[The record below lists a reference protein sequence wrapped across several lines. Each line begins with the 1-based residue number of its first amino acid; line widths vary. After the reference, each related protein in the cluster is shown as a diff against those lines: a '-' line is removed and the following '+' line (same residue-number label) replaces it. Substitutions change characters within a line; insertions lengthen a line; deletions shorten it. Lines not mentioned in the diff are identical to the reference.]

1 MSEIGQTLVRELGAD
16 RVAEDAATLA
26 AHRTDYWILAHLRAR
41 QGRLAGG
48 PACVVRPRSTAEVA
62 AAVRAAQRLGVA
74 IVPYGAGSGVV
85 GGATPPDRSL
95 VIDLSAMNALLEVH
109 DTALYARAQGGM
121 LGGAYEAAVRA
132 RGYTGGHYP
141 QSIDRST
148 VGGWVATRAA
158 GQFSTRYGNIE
169 DLCLGLEAVL
179 PSGEV
184 VRTAL
189 VPRASAGP
197 SVREIFLGSE
207 GTLGVITEVTLRLHP
222 LPERRELASFAFPTF
237 HDGLEAMRRIVRVG
251 WRPAVLRLYDAPEA
265 ARNFS
270 AWATADACLLLVVSE
285 GPAGL
290 VDGELAAS
298 VATATALGGSA
309 VGPEP
314 VAHWL
319 EHRNVVPS
327 WDFFLDREM
336 VADTIEVAATW
347 DRLGALHTAVTT
359 ALGGVDGMLVASGH
373 SSHCYAQ
380 GANIYFTFVLKPADF
395 ADAERLYLESWSRA
409 LRATLDGGGTISHH
423 HGIGRLRASWLAEE
437 LGSAYPVLLAL
448 KRTLDPAGVM
458 NPGALIAETAGSVRL
473 T

>member
-1 MSEIGQTLVRELGAD
+1 MTEIGQTLVRELGAD

-41 QGRLAGG
+41 QGRLGGG

-62 AAVRAAQRLGVA
+62 KTVRAAQRLGVA
-74 IVPYGAGSGVV
+74 VVPYGAGSGVV

-95 VIDLSAMNALLEVH
+95 VVDLSAMNALLEVH
-109 DTALYARAQGGM
+109 ETALYARAQAGL
-121 LGGAYEAAVRA
+121 LGGAYEAAVQA
-132 RGYTGGHYP
+132 RGYTTGHYP

-184 VRTAL
+184 MRTPL

-197 SVREIFLGSE
+197 NVREIFLGSE

-222 LPERRELASFAFPTF
+222 LPERRELASFAFRTF
-237 HDGLEAMRRIVRVG
+237 HDGLDAMRRMVRVG

-265 ARNFS
+265 TRNFS
-270 AWATADACLLLVVSE
+270 AWAPADACLLLVVSE
-285 GPAGL
+285 GPAAL
-290 VDGELAAS
+290 VDGELAAC
-298 VATATALGGSA
+298 VATATAAGGTP

-336 VADTIEVAATW
+336 LADTIEVAATW
-347 DRLGALHTAVTT
+347 DRLGALYTGVIN
-359 ALGGVDGMLVASGH
+359 ALGGVEGMVVASGH
-373 SSHCYAQ
+373 SSHSYPQ

-395 ADAERLYLESWSRA
+395 ADAERLYLESWSRT
-409 LRATLDGGGTISHH
+409 LRATLDHGGTIAHH
-423 HGIGRLRASWLAEE
+423 HGIGRMRASWVAEE

-448 KRTLDPAGVM
+448 KRALDPAGMM
-458 NPGALIAETAGSVRL
+458 NPGTLIA
-473 T
+473 